1 MYRFLYRHAILPGFE
16 TGIKRRKTF
25 HYWRELERTQ
35 WMPPAELEQL
45 QFQALQRLLAHAYDT
60 CPYYREAWQ
69 QRGLEPGDLK
79 APADFSRW
87 PVIDRE
93 TIRGDRP
100 DMRSRKPGLRLF
112 SKSTGG
118 STGVP
123 LAFDLNTDSHDRRV
137 AAMHRGYSW
146 AVAGPGTKQLY
157 LWGVSLGQQPA
168 WRRWKDRLYN
178 LLQRRLVLNS
188 FDLTEGQVP
197 SFLER
202 LNRYRPDAIVAYTNP
217 LYVFAR
223 CLEERGLKP
232 FSPRSIVVGA
242 EKLYPFQRQ
251 LIEKVFQAPVFETY
265 GSREFMLIGGECD
278 RHMGLHLTS
287 EHLWVEVV
295 DERGHPVLDGTEG
308 DVVITDLYNY
318 GMPFIRYATGD
329 RAVAGWGA
337 CTCGRGLP
345 LLRKVVGRRLDM
357 LHTPDGRHVPGE
369 FFPHLVKD
377 FPAIRRF
384 QVVQDA
390 PDHVQLRLVTSS
402 AWNEQGRCDLERQ
415 VRDTIGDAVR
425 FEMIVVDD
433 IPLTAAGKQ
442 RVVVNLCDQAAP
454 CVVEAENLVLH
465 D

>member
-1 MYRFLYRHAILPGFE
+1 MNRLTMYQFLYRHAILPGFE

-25 HYWRELERTQ
+25 HYWKELERTQ
-35 WMPPAELEQL
+35 WLPRAQLEQL
-45 QFQALQRLLAHAYDT
+45 QFQALRRLLAHAFDS

-69 QRGLEPGDLK
+69 QCGLEPGDLK
-79 APADFSRW
+79 SPADFAHW
-87 PVIDRE
+87 PIVDRE
-93 TIRGDRP
+93 IIRAHRSN
-100 DMRSRKPGLRLF
+100 MRSRTPELRLF

-118 STGVP
+118 SSGVP
-123 LAFDLNTDSHDRRV
+123 LSFDLNTDSHDRRV
-137 AAMHRGYSW
+137 AAMYRGYSW
-146 AVAGPGTKQLY
+146 AGAGPGTKQLY
-157 LWGVSLGQQPA
+157 LWGVPLGQQSA

-188 FDLTEGQVP
+188 FDLTEEQVP
-197 SFLER
+197 LFLER
-202 LNRYRPDAIVAYTNP
+202 LNHYRPDAIVAYTNP
-217 LYVFAR
+217 LYIFAR
-223 CLEERGLKP
+223 CLDERGLMP

-251 LIEKVFQAPVFETY
+251 LIEHVFQAPVFETY

-278 RHMGLHLTS
+278 RHTGLHLTS

-295 DERGHPVLDGTEG
+295 DEAGRPAQDGTEG

-329 RAVAGWGA
+329 RAVAGWGT
-337 CTCGRGLP
+337 CSCGRGLP
-345 LLRKVVGRRLDM
+345 LLKKVVGRRLDM

-377 FPAIRRF
+377 FPAVRRF

-390 PDHVQLRLVTSS
+390 PDHVQLRLVTSP
-402 AWNEQGRCDLERQ
+402 AWNEQARRRLEQQ
-415 VRDTIGDAVR
+415 VRDTIGAAVQ
-425 FEMIVVDD
+425 FEMLVVDD

-442 RVVVNLCDQAAP
+442 RVVVNLC
-454 CVVEAENLVLH
+454 
-465 D
+465 